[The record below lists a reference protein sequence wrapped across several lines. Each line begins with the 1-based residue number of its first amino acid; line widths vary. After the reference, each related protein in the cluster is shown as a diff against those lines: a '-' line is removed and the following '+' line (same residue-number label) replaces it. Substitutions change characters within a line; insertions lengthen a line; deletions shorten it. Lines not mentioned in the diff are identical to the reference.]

1 MQTSPYRTRQL
12 ILEDNAGLLEQAA
25 SVLGAIDD
33 AAYRRQI
40 SLPGGQWIGGHVRHI
55 VEFYECLVDGLYSG
69 RVDYDARRRDPL
81 IEMSRRVAIERLHA
95 LRERLL
101 CHARLR
107 DDCVLWVA
115 VEGATESSRN
125 RTFVLSSM
133 GRELQAVASH
143 TVHHF
148 ALIAALLHLSG
159 FEVPADFGV
168 SKATLQYRAEM
179 KAHEAA

>member
-1 MQTSPYRTRQL
+1 MQTSPYKTHQL
-12 ILEDNAGLLEQAA
+12 VLEDNADLLDQAA

-33 AAYRRQI
+33 AAYRHQV

-55 VEFYECLVDGLYSG
+55 VEFYECLVDGLCAG

-81 IEMSRRVAIERLHA
+81 IEMNRPAAIERLHA
-95 LRERLL
+95 LRRRLL
-101 CHARLR
+101 NQARLGEDR
-107 DDCVLWVA
+107 VLWVA
-115 VEGATESSRN
+115 VEGAMESSGD
-125 RTFVLSSM
+125 RTFVLSSI

-148 ALIAALLHLSG
+148 ALIAALLHVSG

-168 SKATLQYRAEM
+168 SKATLQFRQGM